1 MLNSSK
7 LADYI
12 KIKHVMRRSLF
23 VFVLVLSATII
34 NAQKIMGFNEANAK
48 SQLDWEK
55 QYDAQL
61 NAKNLDTW
69 MQFLTSHPHHV
80 GSPQGK
86 ANADY
91 MANLFRSWGYQT
103 EITEYQVLFPTP
115 KTRVLEL
122 MGAKPYKAKLEEPG
136 LKEDKTS
143 GQKSE
148 QLPSYNAYSAD
159 GDVTAEL
166 VYVNRGIPADYD
178 ELERMGISVKGK
190 IVIAKYGGSW
200 RGIKPKVAYEHGA
213 IGCIIYSDPEDDG
226 YMTGDVY
233 PVGPYRPKD
242 GVQRGS
248 VMDMPV
254 YPGDPLTPGIGA
266 TKDAKRLKREDVV
279 TIMKIPVLPISYEDA
294 LPLLQSLGGPVV
306 PAAWRGGLPLTYH
319 VGPSKEKV
327 HLKLQFN
334 WDLKPLYNVIAKLQG
349 SELPDEWIIRGNHHD
364 GWVNGAADPISGMV
378 AEMEEARVIGEMVK
392 KGYKLKRTLVYC
404 AWDGEEPALLGSTE
418 WAEDHQDELKK
429 KAVAYINS
437 DGNSRGF
444 IGAGGSHTL
453 EPFFNEI
460 ADAVIDPQTGVSI
473 KERRYANAMVNGD
486 KATRTRL
493 MGNKTIKLSALGAGS
508 DWSGFLQFLGI
519 ASLNLGFGGEGSG
532 GEYHSVYDSYD
543 HFTRFK
549 DPGFQY
555 GIALS
560 KTAGRAML
568 RLANADVLPID
579 FNSFYKT
586 VNDYVSEL
594 KTLLDNTRAET
605 EQENKMIADKLF
617 DLAKDPKKGFQT
629 PKLKAVVPYLN
640 FSELENKM
648 SELKTQ
654 AEEFQKLYVN
664 GTQLSPEKRKE
675 LNQILFQVERALI
688 NEKGLPRRSWYK
700 HQVYAPGFYTGY
712 GVKTLPGIREGIE
725 ERNWKEAQDNISV
738 VAKTIETYTNE
749 VKQATIIVKPK
760 AF

>member
-1 MLNSSK
+1 
-7 LADYI
+7 
-12 KIKHVMRRSLF
+12 MRRFPL
-23 VFVLVLSATII
+23 VLVLVLSATII

-48 SQLDWEK
+48 SQLNWEK

-61 NAKNLDTW
+61 NAKNLDSW

-80 GSPQGK
+80 GSVQGK
-86 ANADY
+86 ANAEY

-103 EITEYQVLFPTP
+103 ELAEYHVLFPTP

-122 MGAKPYKAKLEEPG
+122 LGSKPYKAKLEEPA

-178 ELERMGISVKGK
+178 ELERMGISVKGR

-226 YMTGDVY
+226 YMAGDVY
-233 PVGPYRPKD
+233 PDGPYRPKF

-254 YPGDPLTPGIGA
+254 YPGDPLTPGVGA
-266 TKDAKRLKREDVV
+266 TKDAKRLDRKDAV
-279 TIMKIPVLPISYEDA
+279 TLMKIPVLPISYEDA
-294 LPLLQSLGGPVV
+294 LPLLQSLSGPVA

-319 VGPSKEKV
+319 VGPSKDKV
-327 HLKLQFN
+327 HLKLEFN
-334 WDLKPLYNVIAKLQG
+334 WDVKTLYNVIAKLPG
-349 SELPDEWIIRGNHHD
+349 TELPDEWIIRGNHHD

-378 AEMEEARVIGEMVK
+378 AEMEEARVISEMVK

-404 AWDGEEPALLGSTE
+404 AWDGEEQGLLGSTE
-418 WAEDHQDELKK
+418 WAEDHKDELRK
-429 KAVAYINS
+429 KAVAYINT

-444 IGAGGSHTL
+444 IGVGGSHTL

-460 ADAVIDPQTGVSI
+460 ADAVMDPQTGVSI
-473 KERRYANAMVNGD
+473 KERRYANQMVNGD

-493 MGNKTIKLSALGAGS
+493 MGNKNIKLSALGAGS

-560 KTAGRAML
+560 KTAGRTMM

-579 FNSFYKT
+579 FTSFYET
-586 VNDYVSEL
+586 VNDYVGEL

-605 EQENKMIADKLF
+605 EQENRMINDKLF
-617 DLAKDPKKGFQT
+617 DVAKDPKKGFQS
-629 PKLKAVVPYLN
+629 PKPKDPVPYLN

-648 SELKTQ
+648 AELKTN
-654 AEEFQKLYVN
+654 AEEFQKLYGN
-664 GTQLSPEKRKE
+664 GTQLSAAKQKE
-675 LNQILFQVERALI
+675 LNQILLQVERALI
-688 NEKGLPRRSWYK
+688 NDKGLPRRSWYK

-738 VAKTIETYTNE
+738 VAKTIEVYTNE
-749 VKQATIIVKPK
+749 VKQATSIVKPK

>member
-1 MLNSSK
+1 MK
-7 LADYI
+7 GF
-12 KIKHVMRRSLF
+12 LF
-23 VFVLVLSATII
+23 IITILFTATIGH
-34 NAQKIMGFNEANAK
+34 AQKIMGFNEANAK
-48 SQLDWEK
+48 SQLSWEK
-55 QYDAQL
+55 QFDAQL
-61 NAKNLDTW
+61 NPKNQDTW

-80 GSPQGK
+80 GSAQGK
-86 ANADY
+86 ANAEY
-91 MANLFRSWGYQT
+91 MVNLFRSWGYQA
-103 EITEYQVLFPTP
+103 EIAEYHVLFPTP
-115 KTRVLEL
+115 KFRLVEL
-122 MGAKPYKAKLEEPG
+122 LGSKPYKAKLEESV

-143 GQKSE
+143 GQKAE

-166 VYVNRGIPADYD
+166 VFVNRGIPADYD
-178 ELERMGISVKGK
+178 ELERMGVSVKGK

-213 IGCIIYSDPEDDG
+213 IGCLIYSDPEDDG
-226 YMTGDVY
+226 YSAGDVY

-254 YPGDPLTPGIGA
+254 YPGDPLSPGVGA
-266 TKDAKRLKREDVV
+266 TKDAKRLDRKDAI

-294 LPLLQSLGGPVV
+294 LPLLQSLGGAVV
-306 PAAWRGGLPLTYH
+306 PASWRGSLPITYH
-319 VGPSKEKV
+319 VGPSKDKV
-327 HLKLQFN
+327 HMKLEFN
-334 WDLKPLYNVIAKLQG
+334 WDLKPLYNVIAKMPG
-349 SELPDEWIIRGNHHD
+349 TELPDEWIIRGNHHD

-378 AEMEEARVIGEMVK
+378 AEMDEARAIGEMVK
-392 KGYKLKRTLVYC
+392 KGFKLKRTLVFC

-418 WAEDHQDELKK
+418 WAEDHQEELRN
-429 KAVAYINS
+429 KAVAYINT

-460 ADAVIDPQTGVSI
+460 ADAVIDPQTGVTI
-473 KERRYANAMVNGD
+473 KERRYAANIVNAD
-486 KATRTRL
+486 KAARAK
-493 MGNKTIKLSALGAGS
+493 MIGNKNINLSALGAGS

-519 ASLNLGFGGEGSG
+519 ASLNLGFGGEGGG
-532 GEYHSVYDSYD
+532 GEYHSIYDSYD

-555 GIALS
+555 GVALS
-560 KTAGRAML
+560 MTAGRTIM

-579 FNSFYKT
+579 FPSFQKT
-586 VNDYVSEL
+586 VADYVTEL
-594 KTLLDNTRAET
+594 KTLAENMRAET
-605 EQENKMIADKLF
+605 ETENKLISDKLY
-617 DLAKDPKKGFQT
+617 DLAKDPKKGFES
-629 PKLKAVVPYLN
+629 PKSKDAVPYLN
-640 FSELENKM
+640 FSDLDNAM
-648 SELKTQ
+648 VQLKNS
-654 AEEFQKLYVN
+654 AEEFQKQYGN
-664 GTQLSPEKRKE
+664 GTQLPLEKQKE
-675 LNQILFQVERALI
+675 LNEILFKVERSLI

-725 ERNWKEAQDNISV
+725 ERNWKEAQDNIEV
-738 VAKTIETYTNE
+738 VSKTME
-749 VKQATIIVKPK
+749 VYNLEIQKATKIVSKK

>member
-1 MLNSSK
+1 
-7 LADYI
+7 
-12 KIKHVMRRSLF
+12 
-23 VFVLVLSATII
+23 
-34 NAQKIMGFNEANAK
+34 MGFTEANAK
-48 SQLDWEK
+48 AQLEWEK
-55 QYDAQL
+55 QFDAQL

-80 GSPQGK
+80 GSVQGK
-86 ANADY
+86 ANAEY
-91 MANLFRSWGYQT
+91 MANLFRSWGYET
-103 EITEYQVLFPTP
+103 ELAEYHVLFPTP
-115 KTRVLEL
+115 KIRVLEL
-122 MGAKPYKAKLEEPG
+122 LGSKPYKAKLEEPA

-166 VYVNRGIPADYD
+166 VFVNRGIPADYE

-213 IGCIIYSDPEDDG
+213 IGCIIYSF
-226 YMTGDVY
+226 
-233 PVGPYRPKD
+233 

-266 TKDAKRLKREDVV
+266 TKDAKRLDREDVV

-294 LPLLQSLGGPVV
+294 LPLLQSLGGPVA
-306 PAAWRGGLPLTYH
+306 PAAWRGGLPITYH
-319 VGPSKEKV
+319 VGPGKDKV

-334 WDLKPLYNVIAKLQG
+334 WDIKPLYNVIAKLPG

-392 KGYKLKRTLVYC
+392 KGFKLKRTLVYC

-418 WAEDHQDELKK
+418 WAEDHQEELRK

-444 IGAGGSHTL
+444 IGVGGSHTL

-460 ADAVIDPQTGVSI
+460 ADAVMDPQTGVSI
-473 KERRYANAMVNGD
+473 KERRYANQMVNGD

-493 MGNKTIKLSALGAGS
+493 MGNKSIKLSALGAGS

-519 ASLNLGFGGEGSG
+519 ASLNLGFGGEGGG

-560 KTAGRAML
+560 KTAGRTMM

-579 FNSFYKT
+579 FTSFYKT
-586 VNDYVSEL
+586 VNDYVGEL
-594 KTLLDNTRAET
+594 KTLLENTRAET
-605 EQENKMIADKLF
+605 EQENKMISDKLF
-617 DLAKDPKKGFQT
+617 DLAKDPKKGFQSPR
-629 PKLKAVVPYLN
+629 PKEVVPYLN

-648 SELKTQ
+648 AELKNT
-654 AEEFQKLYVN
+654 AEEFQKLYAN
-664 GTQLSPEKRKE
+664 GIKLSPEKQKE
-675 LNQILFQVERALI
+675 LNAILYKVERSLI

-725 ERNWKEAQDNISV
+725 ERNWKEDNIEV
-738 VAKTIETYTNE
+738 VAKTIGVYTKE
-749 VKQATIIVKPK
+749 VKQATGIVKSK

>member
-1 MLNSSK
+1 
-7 LADYI
+7 
-12 KIKHVMRRSLF
+12 MRRFYFSLILLLF
-23 VFVLVLSATII
+23 GTII
-34 NAQKIMGFNEANAK
+34 NAQKIMGFSEANAK

-55 QYDAQL
+55 QFDAQL

-69 MQFLTSHPHHV
+69 MQFLTSRPHHV
-80 GSPQGK
+80 GSVQGK
-86 ANADY
+86 ANAEY

-103 EITEYQVLFPTP
+103 EIAEYDVLFPTP
-115 KTRVLEL
+115 KTRALEL
-122 MGAKPYKAKLEEPG
+122 LGSKPYKAKLEEST

-148 QLPSYNAYSAD
+148 QLPTYNVYSAD

-166 VYVNRGIPADYD
+166 VFVNRGIPADYE
-178 ELERMGISVKGK
+178 ELEKMGISVKGK

-226 YMTGDVY
+226 YRAGDVY
-233 PVGPYRPKD
+233 PEGPFRPKD

-254 YPGDPLTPGIGA
+254 YPGDPLTPGVGA
-266 TKDAKRLKREDVV
+266 TKDAKRLKREDVA

-294 LPLLQSLGGPVV
+294 LPLLQSLSGPVAPV
-306 PAAWRGGLPLTYH
+306 AWRGGLPITYH
-319 VGPSKEKV
+319 VGPSKDKV

-334 WDLKPLYNVIAKLQG
+334 WDIKPLYNVIAKMAG
-349 SELPDEWIIRGNHHD
+349 TEYPDEWIIRGNHHD
-364 GWVNGAADPISGMV
+364 AWVNGAADPISGMV

-392 KGYKLKRTLVYC
+392 KGFKLKRTLVYC

-418 WAEDHQDELKK
+418 WAEDHQDELRK

-444 IGAGGSHTL
+444 IGVGGSHTL

-460 ADAVIDPQTGVSI
+460 AEAVIDPQTGVSI
-473 KERRYANAMVNGD
+473 KERRYANQMVNGD

-532 GEYHSVYDSYD
+532 GEYHSIYDSYD

-586 VNDYVSEL
+586 VFDYVGEV
-594 KTLLDNTRAET
+594 KTLLDNTRTDT

-617 DLAKDPKKGFQT
+617 DLAKDPKKNFQS
-629 PKLKAVVPYLN
+629 PKPKDNVPFLN

-648 SELKTQ
+648 AVLKTT
-654 AEEFQKLYVN
+654 AEDFQKLYAN
-664 GTQLSPEKRKE
+664 GTQLSAEKRKE
-675 LNQILFQVERALI
+675 LNAILFKVERALI
-688 NEKGLPRRSWYK
+688 NDKGLPRRSWYK

-725 ERNWKEAQDNISV
+725 ERNWKEAQDNIEI
-738 VAKTIETYTNE
+738 VAKTMEVYTDQ
-749 VKQATIIVKPK
+749 VKQATNIVKPK

>member
-1 MLNSSK
+1 MKYLISII
-7 LADYI
+7 AFI
-12 KIKHVMRRSLF
+12 
-23 VFVLVLSATII
+23 LVSISIT
-34 NAQKIMGFNEANAK
+34 AQKLMGFTDANAK

-55 QYDAQL
+55 QFDSKL
-61 NAKNLDTW
+61 NTKNLDTW

-80 GSPQGK
+80 GSPQDK

-91 MANLFRSWGYQT
+91 MLNLFRSWGYQA
-103 EITEYQVLFPTP
+103 ELAEYYVLFPTP
-115 KTRVLEL
+115 KARSLEL
-122 MGAKPYKAKLEEPG
+122 LGSKPYKAKLEEPA

-143 GQKSE
+143 GQKAE

-166 VYVNRGIPADYD
+166 VFVNRGIPADYE
-178 ELERMGISVKGK
+178 ELERMGVSVKGK

-226 YMTGDVY
+226 YTAGDVY
-233 PVGPYRPKD
+233 PEGPFRPKD

-254 YPGDPLTPGIGA
+254 YPGDPLTPGVGA
-266 TKDAKRLKREDVV
+266 TKDAKRLDRKDAI

-294 LPLLQSLGGPVV
+294 LPLMQSLSGAVV
-306 PAAWRGGLPLTYH
+306 PASWRGALPITYH

-327 HLKLQFN
+327 HLKLEFN
-334 WDLKPLYNVIAKLQG
+334 WDIKPLYNVIAKLPG

-378 AEMEEARVIGEMVK
+378 AELEEARAIAEMVK
-392 KGYKLKRTLVYC
+392 NGYKLKRTLVYC
-404 AWDGEEPALLGSTE
+404 AWDGEEPSLLGSTE
-418 WAEDHQDELKK
+418 WAEDHQEELRK
-429 KAVAYINS
+429 KAVLYINS

-444 IGAGGSHTL
+444 VGASGSHTL

-473 KERRYANAMVNGD
+473 KERRYANAVVNAD
-486 KATRTRL
+486 KAAKAKML
-493 MGNKTIKLSALGAGS
+493 GNKNIKLGAVGAGS

-519 ASLNLGFGGEGSG
+519 SSLNLGFGGEGSG
-532 GEYHSVYDSYD
+532 GEYHSIYDSYD
-543 HFTRFK
+543 HFVKFK

-555 GIALS
+555 GVALA
-560 KTAGRAML
+560 KTAGRTTL
-568 RLANADVLPID
+568 RMANADVLPID

-594 KTLLDNTRAET
+594 KVLLETSRNET
-605 EQENKMIADKLF
+605 ETENKLIQDKLY
-617 DLAKDPKKGFQT
+617 DLAKDPKKGFQS
-629 PKLKAVVPYLN
+629 PKAKDAVPFLN
-640 FSELENKM
+640 FSSLENAM
-648 SELKTQ
+648 ADLKTK
-654 AEEFQKLYVN
+654 AEEFQKLYS
-664 GTQLSPEKRKE
+664 GSTQLSLDKQKE
-675 LNQILFQVERALI
+675 LNEILFKVERALI

-700 HQVYAPGFYTGY
+700 HQIYAPGFYTGY

-725 ERNWKEAQDNISV
+725 ERNWKEAQDNIEI
-738 VAKTIETYTNE
+738 VAKTINVYTE
-749 VKQATIIVKPK
+749 QVKAAASVLNKKP
-760 AF
+760 F

>member
-1 MLNSSK
+1 MR
-7 LADYI
+7 
-12 KIKHVMRRSLF
+12 KHF
-23 VFVLVLSATII
+23 FCFTVFTCVLVSFSF
-34 NAQKIMGFNEANAK
+34 AQKIMGFTDANAK

-55 QYDAQL
+55 QFDAQL

-103 EITEYQVLFPTP
+103 EIAEYNVLFPTP
-115 KTRVLEL
+115 KLRVVEL
-122 MGAKPYKAKLEEPG
+122 LGAKPYKLKLEEST

-143 GQKSE
+143 GQKAE

-166 VYVNRGIPADYD
+166 VFVNRGIPADYE
-178 ELERMGISVKGK
+178 ELERMGVSVKGK

-213 IGCIIYSDPEDDG
+213 IGCLIYSDPEDDG
-226 YMTGDVY
+226 YSAGDVY
-233 PVGPYRPKD
+233 PEGPFRPKD

-266 TKDAKRLKREDVV
+266 TKNAKRLDIKDAT

-294 LPLLQSLGGPVV
+294 LPLLQSLSGPVV
-306 PAAWRGGLPLTYH
+306 PAAWRGSLPITYH
-319 VGPSKEKV
+319 VGPSKDKV
-327 HLKLQFN
+327 HMKLQFN
-334 WDLKPLYNVIAKLQG
+334 WDLKPLYNVIAKLPG
-349 SELPDEWIIRGNHHD
+349 TELPDEWIIRGNHHD

-392 KGYKLKRTLVYC
+392 KGFKLKRTLVYC

-418 WAEDHQDELKK
+418 WAEDHQEELRK

-444 IGAGGSHTL
+444 VGAGGSHTL

-473 KERRYANAMVNGD
+473 KERRYANAVVNAD
-486 KATRTRL
+486 KAARAKML
-493 MGNKTIKLSALGAGS
+493 GNKNIKLSALGAGS

-532 GEYHSVYDSYD
+532 GEYHSIYDSYD

-560 KTAGRAML
+560 KTAGRTMM
-568 RLANADVLPID
+568 RLANADILPID
-579 FNSFYKT
+579 FPSFQKT
-586 VNDYVSEL
+586 VADYVTEL
-594 KTLLDNTRAET
+594 KTLADNMRTET
-605 EQENKMIADKLF
+605 ETENKLINDKLY
-617 DLAKDPKKGFQT
+617 DLAKDPKKNIAA
-629 PKLKAVVPYLN
+629 PKQKGAVPFLN
-640 FSELENKM
+640 FSSLENAM
-648 SELKTQ
+648 VQLKTS
-654 AEEFQKLYVN
+654 AEEFQKQYGS
-664 GTQLSPEKRKE
+664 GTQLPMEKQKE
-675 LNQILFQVERALI
+675 LNEILFRVERSLI
-688 NEKGLPRRSWYK
+688 AEKGLPRRSWYK

-725 ERNWKEAQDNISV
+725 ERNWKEAQENIEIVS
-738 VAKTIETYTNE
+738 KTIEVYTKEIQKASN
-749 VKQATIIVKPK
+749 VISKKP
-760 AF
+760 F

>member
-1 MLNSSK
+1 
-7 LADYI
+7 
-12 KIKHVMRRSLF
+12 MRKQIFCLT
-23 VFVLVLSATII
+23 VFVCVLSSFSF
-34 NAQKIMGFNEANAK
+34 AQKIMGFTETNAK
-48 SQLDWEK
+48 SQVDWEK
-55 QYDAQL
+55 KFDEQL
-61 NAKNLDTW
+61 STKNLDTW

-80 GSPQGK
+80 GSVQGK

-103 EITEYQVLFPTP
+103 EIAEYNVLFPTP
-115 KTRVLEL
+115 KFRQLEL
-122 MGAKPYKAKLEEPG
+122 LGSKPYKAKLEEAT

-143 GQKSE
+143 GQKTE

-166 VYVNRGIPADYD
+166 VFVNRGIPADYD
-178 ELERMGISVKGK
+178 ELERMGVSVKGK

-213 IGCIIYSDPEDDG
+213 IGCLIYSDPEDDG
-226 YMTGDVY
+226 YSAGDVY
-233 PVGPYRPKD
+233 PEGPFRPKD

-254 YPGDPLTPGIGA
+254 YPGDPLTPGFSS
-266 TKDAKRLKREDVV
+266 TKDAKRLDRNTVV

-294 LPLLQSLGGPVV
+294 LPLLQSLSGAVV
-306 PAAWRGGLPLTYH
+306 PAAWRGSLPITYH
-319 VGPSKEKV
+319 VGPSKDKV
-327 HLKLQFN
+327 HLKLLFN
-334 WDLKPLYNVIAKLQG
+334 WDIKSLYNVIAKLPG

-364 GWVNGAADPISGMV
+364 GWVNGAADPTSGMV

-404 AWDGEEPALLGSTE
+404 AWDGEEQGLLGSTE
-418 WAEDHQDELKK
+418 WAEDHQEELRK

-444 IGAGGSHTL
+444 IGAAGSHTL

-473 KERRYANAMVNGD
+473 KERRYANAVVNGD
-486 KATRTRL
+486 RAARARL
-493 MGNKTIKLSALGAGS
+493 LGNKNIKLGALGAGS

-532 GEYHSVYDSYD
+532 GEYHSIYDSYD
-543 HFTRFK
+543 HFVKFK

-560 KTAGRAML
+560 KTAGRTTM
-568 RLANADVLPID
+568 RLANADVIPID
-579 FNSFYKT
+579 FPSLQKT
-586 VNDYVSEL
+586 IADYVTEL
-594 KTLLDNTRAET
+594 KMHTETMRLET
-605 EQENKMIADKLF
+605 ETENKLINDKLY
-617 DLAKDPKKGFQT
+617 DLAKDPKKGFES
-629 PKLKAVVPYLN
+629 PKPKDAVPFLN
-640 FSELENKM
+640 FSNLENAM
-648 SELKTQ
+648 VQLKTS
-654 AEEFQKLYVN
+654 AEEFQKQFGN
-664 GTQLSPEKRKE
+664 GLQLPADKQKE
-675 LNQILFQVERALI
+675 LNQILFKMERSLI

-725 ERNWKEAQDNISV
+725 ERNWKEAQDNIEIVS
-738 VAKTIETYTNE
+738 KTIETYTKE
-749 VKQATIIVKPK
+749 IQKASGVISKK

>member
-1 MLNSSK
+1 
-7 LADYI
+7 
-12 KIKHVMRRSLF
+12 MRRLN
-23 VFVLVLSATII
+23 FVLALLLSITII

-86 ANADY
+86 ANAEY

-103 EITEYQVLFPTP
+103 EIAEYQVLFPTP

-122 MGAKPYKAKLEEPG
+122 LGAKPYKAKLEEPA

-213 IGCIIYSDPEDDG
+213 IGCIIYSDPADDG
-226 YMTGDVY
+226 YMAGDVY
-233 PVGPYRPKD
+233 PEGPYRPKD

-266 TKDAKRLKREDVV
+266 TKDAKRLNREDVV

-294 LPLLQSLGGPVV
+294 LPLLQSLSGPVV
-306 PAAWRGGLPLTYH
+306 PATWRGGLPLTYH
-319 VGPSKEKV
+319 VGPSKDKV

-334 WDLKPLYNVIAKLQG
+334 WDLKPLYDVIAKLPG

-364 GWVNGAADPISGMV
+364 GWVNGAEDPISGMV
-378 AEMEEARVIGEMVK
+378 AELEEARVIGEMVK
-392 KGYKLKRTLVYC
+392 KGFKLKRTLVYC

-418 WAEDHQDELKK
+418 WAEDHQEELKK

-444 IGAGGSHTL
+444 IGVGGSHTL

-460 ADAVIDPQTGVSI
+460 SDAVMDPQTGVSI
-473 KERRYANAMVNGD
+473 KERRYANQMVNAD
-486 KATRTRL
+486 KTARTKL
-493 MGNKTIKLSALGAGS
+493 MGNKNIKLSALGAGS

-519 ASLNLGFGGEGSG
+519 ASLNLGFGGEAGG

-543 HFTRFK
+543 HFIRFK

-560 KTAGRAML
+560 KTAGRTMM

-579 FNSFYKT
+579 FNSFYNT
-586 VNDYVSEL
+586 VNDYVGEL

-605 EQENKMIADKLF
+605 EQENKMIADKLY
-617 DLAKDPKKGFQT
+617 DLAKDPKKGFQS
-629 PKLKAVVPYLN
+629 PKPKDVVPYLN

-648 SELKTQ
+648 AELKTQ
-654 AEEFQKLYVN
+654 AEEFQKLYEN
-664 GTQLSPEKRKE
+664 GTQLSHEKQKE
-675 LNQILFQVERALI
+675 LNKVLFTVERTLI

-725 ERNWKEAQDNISV
+725 ERHWKEAQDNIEV
-738 VAKTIETYTNE
+738 VAKTIEVYTNE
-749 VKQATIIVKPK
+749 VKQATTIVKPK

>member
-1 MLNSSK
+1 
-7 LADYI
+7 
-12 KIKHVMRRSLF
+12 MRRLQF
-23 VFVLVLSATII
+23 VLVLVLSATTI

-55 QYDAQL
+55 QYDGQL

-69 MQFLTSHPHHV
+69 MQFLTSHPHHIS
-80 GSPQGK
+80 SPQGK

-91 MANLFRSWGYQT
+91 MVNLFRSWGYQT
-103 EITEYQVLFPTP
+103 EIAEYHVLFPTP

-122 MGAKPYKAKLEEPG
+122 LGSKPYKAKLDESA

-148 QLPSYNAYSAD
+148 QLPPYNAYSAD

-166 VYVNRGIPADYD
+166 VFVNRGIPADYE

-213 IGCIIYSDPEDDG
+213 IGCLIYSDPADDG
-226 YMTGDVY
+226 YSAGDVY
-233 PVGPYRPKD
+233 PEGPYRPKD

-266 TKDAKRLKREDVV
+266 TKDAKRLDRKDAI

-294 LPLLQSLGGPVV
+294 LPLLQSLGGAVV
-306 PAAWRGGLPLTYH
+306 PAAWRGNLPITYH
-319 VGPSKEKV
+319 VGPSKDKV
-327 HLKLQFN
+327 HLNLQFN
-334 WDLKPLYNVIAKLQG
+334 WDLKPLYNVIAKLPG
-349 SELPDEWIIRGNHHD
+349 TELPDEWIIRGNHHD
-364 GWVNGAADPISGMV
+364 GWVNGAEDPISGMV
-378 AEMEEARVIGEMVK
+378 AELEEARVVGEMVK
-392 KGYKLKRTLVYC
+392 KGFKLKRTLVYC

-418 WAEDHQDELKK
+418 WAEDHQEELKK

-460 ADAVIDPQTGVSI
+460 ADAVIDPQTGVTI
-473 KERRYANAMVNGD
+473 KERRYASNMVNAD
-486 KATRTRL
+486 KAARAKM
-493 MGNKTIKLSALGAGS
+493 MGNKNIKLSALGAGS

-519 ASLNLGFGGEGSG
+519 ASLNLGFGGEGNG
-532 GEYHSVYDSYD
+532 GQYHSIYDSYD
-543 HFTRFK
+543 YFTRFI

-555 GIALS
+555 GVALS
-560 KTAGRAML
+560 KTAGRTTM

-579 FNSFYKT
+579 FSSFQKT
-586 VNDYVSEL
+586 VADYVSEL
-594 KTLLDNTRAET
+594 KTLADNMRAET
-605 EQENKMIADKLF
+605 ETENRLINDKLY
-617 DLAKDPKKGFQT
+617 DLAKDPKKGVQS
-629 PKLKAVVPYLN
+629 PKPKDVVPYLN
-640 FSELENKM
+640 FSDLENQM
-648 SELKTQ
+648 AELKTN
-654 AEEFQKLYVN
+654 AEEFQKLYAN

-675 LNQILFQVERALI
+675 LNTVLFQVERALI

-700 HQVYAPGFYTGY
+700 HQIYAPGFYTGY

-725 ERNWKEAQDNISV
+725 ERHWKEAQDNIEI
-738 VAKTIETYTNE
+738 VAKTIEVYTNE
-749 VKQATIIVKPK
+749 VKQATSIVKPK

>member
-1 MLNSSK
+1 
-7 LADYI
+7 
-12 KIKHVMRRSLF
+12 MRRLN
-23 VFVLVLSATII
+23 FVLVLVFSATII

-103 EITEYQVLFPTP
+103 ELAEYQVLFPTP

-122 MGAKPYKAKLEEPG
+122 LGAKPYKAKLEEPA

-226 YMTGDVY
+226 YMAGDVY
-233 PVGPYRPKD
+233 PEGPYRPKD

-266 TKDAKRLKREDVV
+266 TKDAKRLSREDVV

-306 PAAWRGGLPLTYH
+306 PTAWRGGLPLTYH
-319 VGPSKEKV
+319 VGPSKDKV

-334 WDLKPLYNVIAKLQG
+334 WDLKPLYDVIAKLPG

-392 KGYKLKRTLVYC
+392 KGFKLKRTLVYC

-444 IGAGGSHTL
+444 IGVGGSHTL

-460 ADAVIDPQTGVSI
+460 ADAVMDPQTGVSI
-473 KERRYANAMVNGD
+473 KERRYANAMVNAD
-486 KATRTRL
+486 KAARTKL
-493 MGNKTIKLSALGAGS
+493 MGNKNIKLSALGAGS

-543 HFTRFK
+543 HFIRFK

-560 KTAGRAML
+560 KTAGRTMM

-586 VNDYVSEL
+586 VNDYVGEL

-605 EQENKMIADKLF
+605 EQENKMINDKLF
-617 DLAKDPKKGFQT
+617 DLAKDPKKGFQS
-629 PKLKAVVPYLN
+629 PKPKDVVPYLN
-640 FSELENKM
+640 FSDLENQM

-654 AEEFQKLYVN
+654 AEEFQKSYAD
-664 GTQLSPEKRKE
+664 GTQLSAEKQKE
-675 LNQILFQVERALI
+675 LNKVLFQVERTLI

-700 HQVYAPGFYTGY
+700 HQIYAPGFYTGY

-725 ERNWKEAQDNISV
+725 ERHWKEAQDNIEV
-738 VAKTIETYTNE
+738 VAKTIEVYTNE
-749 VKQATIIVKPK
+749 VKQATTIVKPK